1 MIPFFILSSVFGVLS
16 RVLELPGF
24 SLFALVLSTTD
35 VTTLNFF
42 YLVQDVGSWLEIGT
56 SISHFCI
63 ASSFIVFQILLFTS
77 SYYLVG
83 RVLVPAKLGYRTGAK
98 QD

>member
-1 MIPFFILSSVFGVLS
+1 MLS
-16 RVLELPGF
+16 RVLELPPF

-42 YLVQDVGSWLEIGT
+42 YLVQDAGSWLEIGT

-63 ASSFIVFQILLFTS
+63 ASCFIVFQIVLFTS
-77 SYYLVG
+77 SYYLTG
-83 RVLVPAKLGYRTGAK
+83 QVLIPAKLGSRRKA
-98 QD
+98 D